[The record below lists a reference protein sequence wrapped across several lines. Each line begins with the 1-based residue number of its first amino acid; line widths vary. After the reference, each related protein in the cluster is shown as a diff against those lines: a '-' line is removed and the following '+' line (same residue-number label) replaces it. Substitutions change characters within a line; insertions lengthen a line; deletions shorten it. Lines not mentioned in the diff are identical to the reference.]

1 MVLKWAAKT
10 GMFGCRGRCMQQTKS
25 ACSGLKAQ
33 AASQRR
39 VRQSKGARGGIKA
52 RATIEESMQQSNT
65 LVKVSG
71 EVKG

>member
-1 MVLKWAAKT
+1 
-10 GMFGCRGRCMQQTKS
+10 MQQTEG
-25 ACSGLKAQ
+25 ACSGLK
-33 AASQRR
+33 
-39 VRQSKGARGGIKA
+39 ARGGIKA

>member
-1 MVLKWAAKT
+1 
-10 GMFGCRGRCMQQTKS
+10 MQQTKS

-65 LVKVSG
+65 LVKVPG